1 MRLALPSYQTHQ
13 VKFSEITY
21 WIFGILF
28 FANVSCAQVP
38 ANRPHVRNPAFDTKV
53 SQTISFSV
61 PLISVAEL
69 KKELD
74 SVYLFDARE
83 KEEFEV
89 SHIPGANYLGY
100 NDFDTARLENIP
112 KDAKLA
118 LYCSIGYR
126 SEKIGEK
133 LQKLGFTNVQN
144 LYGSIFEWV
153 NEGNQVVDMDGK
165 PTKRLH
171 TYNKAWSK
179 WVDERKA
186 EKVW

>member
-1 MRLALPSYQTHQ
+1 MRLVSLPFHTPR
-13 VKFSEITY
+13 FS
-21 WIFGILF
+21 WIAFWVFGILF
-28 FANVSCAQVP
+28 FANAGCAQVP
-38 ANRPHVRNPAFDTKV
+38 TNRPHIHNPAFDTKV
-53 SQTISFSV
+53 SQTISFTV
-61 PLISVAEL
+61 PLISVTDL
-69 KKELD
+69 KEELD

-89 SHIPGANYLGY
+89 SHIPGAIYLGY
-100 NDFDTARLENIP
+100 NDFDTLRLAKIP
-112 KDAKLA
+112 KDAKVV

-133 LQKLGFTNVQN
+133 LQKLGFSNVQN

-153 NEGNQVVDMDGK
+153 NEGNKVVDKDGQL
-165 PTKRLH
+165 TRRVH

-179 WVDERKA
+179 WIDERKA

>member
-1 MRLALPSYQTHQ
+1 MRVTTLPFHTP
-13 VKFSEITY
+13 KDNFLGIAFWIT
-21 WIFGILF
+21 WILF
-28 FANVSCAQVP
+28 FVNAGCAQVP
-38 ANRPHVRNPAFDTKV
+38 ANRPYIDNPAFDAKV
-53 SQTISFSV
+53 SQTISFTV

-69 KKELD
+69 KEELD
-74 SVYLFDARE
+74 SVYLFDARK

-100 NDFDTARLENIP
+100 KDFDAARLESIP
-112 KDAKLA
+112 KDAKLV

-153 NEGNQVVDMDGK
+153 NEGNKVVDKNGK
-165 PTKRLH
+165 PTNRVH